1 MAIWCQHK
9 KSVKQLF
16 LRYNTLFLVH
26 ILLALLVWPTDQLDV
41 SITLGVPASIGTLM
55 LLENHV
61 AHAEASANKVRVL
74 YIFIFS
80 WYTIIHIMGWKEIV
94 LLYHSGN
101 GKCFDVA
108 ITTKSYGSEN
118 SWTVGA
124 CTSARGYQ
132 NSQTYTESCCLDA
145 GSYKL
150 TCDDSYKDGWHGGF
164 IEIQGKRY
172 CEDFTSGHQQENNV
186 DISYAGKHIFKK

>member
-1 MAIWCQHK
+1 MDRKA
-9 KSVKQLF
+9 
-16 LRYNTLFLVH
+16 
-26 ILLALLVWPTDQLDV
+26 
-41 SITLGVPASIGTLM
+41 
-55 LLENHV
+55 
-61 AHAEASANKVRVL
+61 
-74 YIFIFS
+74 
-80 WYTIIHIMGWKEIV
+80 IV
-94 LLYHSGN
+94 LFYQIGS